1 MELQFEKDLPHQRAA
16 IESILKVT
24 GTIHTEGSFG
34 ATLQNLNANRK
45 LEPIDEKI
53 KAVVEK
59 LQENFQPS
67 MKNNFIPAEKPSG
80 IALNP
85 CLYID
90 VKMETGTGKTYVYTE
105 TIHELHRQLGVSKFI
120 VVVPGTA
127 IKAGTG
133 NFMKDPDV
141 RRHFRDTCG
150 YDSEIYLIEGTA
162 QKGNNKRK
170 RNFPSAV
177 RQFYMDQPGNSKKY
191 ISVLLLNS
199 ALLTNSNYTKKDFD
213 DSLDNYSC
221 PLEALR
227 ATNPIVIIDEPHRFA
242 DENKA
247 MNAIMNQLCPQILIR
262 FGATYPD
269 IKVGKGKI
277 KKDAKDYKNLVYNL
291 DAYEAFNQDLIKGIE
306 KEHIPQLKNAENIK
320 IRITAIDKKNR
331 EAKFSWEDSL
341 GKRHL
346 KTLSPGVP
354 LSEIHSDF
362 GNLSIQ
368 DIEAKSISLS
378 NGLCLNVGA
387 SLTPDMYATPYQEAM
402 MRCAI
407 QRHLETEEANFN
419 REDKIKTLALFFID
433 DISAYREKDGA
444 LRRSFERILRN
455 EIKSKIESLNEKDSY
470 RLYLKKSLENISK
483 THDGYFSE
491 DNQNSDE
498 EIQKNINKILH
509 DKKTLLS
516 IEEPLRFIFSK
527 WTLKEGWDNPNVFT
541 IAKLRSSGSEISK
554 LQEVG
559 RGLRLPVNEYG
570 KRITDGDFK
579 LNYIVDYTEAEF
591 AQKLIDEINGDRDE
605 LKYITSEQLKA
616 FAEKCG
622 KKPNAVLAELL
633 SKNFISMQ
641 ETDMPGYPVNQE
653 TAADFAKDY
662 PELFKGSDAT
672 RKINDRNKKKEE
684 KAHIR
689 ADKYAKLKALWLKMN
704 EHYLLTFDKDLDE
717 ELEKALPGL
726 IKQELFGK
734 SIIQTIRQELSTGNG
749 IAEVHESSGRS
760 YEVEHPLDYGKFL
773 QRIQQKESVPVTLMH
788 KAISDFIQ
796 KGGNPI
802 FNECSLANI
811 CAEIH
816 SWKINA
822 MKGRFSYQKVSRE
835 RIKTTLL
842 NDSRGNAQNEV
853 PLVFVGK
860 FDDPKCSV
868 PEKYLYDRVAWDSP
882 LEKADILNDVQGVDV
897 YGKIPKSTVR
907 IPTILGE
914 TYSPDFMY
922 IVRRKDKNEL
932 NLIVECKDVKDD
944 KDLRGV
950 ETLKIESAKKFFEQ
964 LENEGIKVHFE
975 KQLKNK
981 NLEEI
986 IQNL

>member
-199 ALLTNSNYTKKDFD
+199 ALLTNSNYTKNDFD

-320 IRITAIDKKNR
+320 IRITAINKKNR

-346 KTLSPGVP
+346 KTLSTGVP

-470 RLYLKKSLENISK
+470 RLYLKNSLENISK

-633 SKNFISMQ
+633 SKNFVSMQ

-717 ELEKALPGL
+717 EFEKALPGL

-835 RIKTTLL
+835 RIKETSL
-842 NDSRGNAQNEV
+842 NDTHGNAKKEV
-853 PLVFVGK
+853 TLGFVGK

-868 PEKYLYDRVAWDSP
+868 PKKYLYDRVAWDSP